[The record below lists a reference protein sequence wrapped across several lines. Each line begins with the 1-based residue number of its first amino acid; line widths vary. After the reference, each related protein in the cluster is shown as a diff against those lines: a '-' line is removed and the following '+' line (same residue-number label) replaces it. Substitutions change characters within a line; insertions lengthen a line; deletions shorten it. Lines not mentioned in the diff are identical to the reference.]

1 MGSRSERGP
10 RGKAVLMNC
19 VECPLVKPAQKA
31 NSADA
36 CFFGAGATQV
46 VVNLSHALSRKE
58 TETVIDFIAA
68 NKDRSK
74 NCPAET
80 IIAETLRLPL

>member
-10 RGKAVLMNC
+10 RGKAVSMNC

-36 CFFGAGATQV
+36 CFFGAGAAQV
-46 VVNLSHALSRKE
+46 VVNQSHVLSRKE
-58 TETVIDFIAA
+58 TETAIDFIAA
-68 NKDRSK
+68 NKDRNK

-80 IIAETLRLPL
+80 IIVEALRLPF

>member
-1 MGSRSERGP
+1 
-10 RGKAVLMNC
+10 MNC
-19 VECPLVKPAQKA
+19 VECPLVNPVQKTI
-31 NSADA
+31 SADA
-36 CFFGAGATQV
+36 CLFGAGATQV

-58 TETVIDFIAA
+58 TETAIDFIAA

-80 IIAETLRLPL
+80 IIVEALRSPL

>member
-10 RGKAVLMNC
+10 RGRAVSMNC

-36 CFFGAGATQV
+36 CFFGAGAAQV
-46 VVNLSHALSRKE
+46 VVNQSHVLSRKE
-58 TETVIDFIAA
+58 TETAIDFIAA
-68 NKDRSK
+68 NKDRNK

-80 IIAETLRLPL
+80 IIVEALRLPF